1 MLLLQ
6 SVISICF
13 PAQCYVQS
21 FFNLIFISAFYIFK
35 QLTEH
40 KNNVDT
46 YSSSHIESLIYVQ
59 EEVVKLTEKSLN
71 SVGNS
76 PVLNQ
81 LKPPDELKSNILK
94 AQAEAALKVFKN
106 SHRQN

>member
-1 MLLLQ
+1 M
-6 SVISICF
+6 
-13 PAQCYVQS
+13 
-21 FFNLIFISAFYIFK
+21 
-35 QLTEH
+35 
-40 KNNVDT
+40 
-46 YSSSHIESLIYVQ
+46 Q

-94 AQAEAALKVFKN
+94 AQAEAALKVLKH
-106 SHRQN
+106 SHRQY